1 MRAEPRP
8 PLDADFT
15 VVSERLQRITVQI
28 EGVGRGVGSGVIW
41 SSRGLIVTNAH
52 VVAAEK
58 RIRIILAGGRPVD
71 ARLLVSDPERDL
83 AALQIQSNGLSA
95 AERRD
100 SDTARVGELVV
111 AAGTPLGL
119 AGAVTVGI
127 LYAKPRP
134 RAGMQAVLMADLRLA
149 PGNSGGPL
157 ADAEGR
163 VIGINAMVVGG
174 LAVAVPS
181 NAVARFIASLPGR
194 AGTG

>member
-1 MRAEPRP
+1 MRGRPRP
-8 PLDADFT
+8 PLDADLT
-15 VVSERLQRITVQI
+15 VVSARLQRLTVQI
-28 EGVGRGVGSGVIW
+28 EGAGRGVGSGVIW
-41 SSRGLIVTNAH
+41 NSRGLIVTNAH
-52 VVAAEK
+52 VVAAEE
-58 RIRIILAGGRPVD
+58 RIRIVLPGGCPVD
-71 ARLLVSDPERDL
+71 ARLLSSDPERDL
-83 AALQIQSNGLSA
+83 AALQIQANGLPG

-119 AGAVTVGI
+119 VGAVTVGI

-134 RAGMQAVLMADLRLA
+134 RAGMEPVLVADLRLA

-163 VIGINAMVVGG
+163 VIGINAMIAGG

-194 AGTG
+194 VTAG